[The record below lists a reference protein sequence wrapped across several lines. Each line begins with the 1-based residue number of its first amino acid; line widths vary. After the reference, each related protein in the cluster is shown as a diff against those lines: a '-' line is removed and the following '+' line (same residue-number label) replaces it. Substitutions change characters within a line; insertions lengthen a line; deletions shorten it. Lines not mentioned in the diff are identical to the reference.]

1 MVTNWPEAQWL
12 RTCTVPCGAVFDVQK
27 FPLQNPGTAYKS
39 DRRFPKV
46 NKVTP
51 APVISAVHLR
61 PCPTTEHG
69 RAGGGRSTTRQR
81 AWCRCGTGCGNA
93 SLSPAGQRLTCRAGR
108 PGVTRRARTPHLSDG
123 ALWLIDAIG
132 CALATLV
139 LKDLPG
145 TCWEVYRMPSVTRT
159 SCSTAPSSRAAGG
172 ASRRSGQDRLLR
184 FYRPLSTVRC
194 RSRRAARSLRP
205 PDRAMSARNRATHGP

>member
-1 MVTNWPEAQWL
+1 MC
-12 RTCTVPCGAVFDVQK
+12 RSS
-27 FPLQNPGTAYKS
+27 PLENPGTAYKS
-39 DRRFPKV
+39 DRSFRKV
-46 NKVTP
+46 NIVTP
-51 APVISAVHLR
+51 EPVIPQFR

-69 RAGGGRSTTRQR
+69 RAGGAVRRHAREPR
-81 AWCRCGTGCGNA
+81 ARCGTGWGNA
-93 SLSPAGQRLTCRAGR
+93 SLSPAGQRLTCRAGG
-108 PGVTRRARTPHLSDG
+108 PGVTRSARTPCLSDG
-123 ALWLIDAIG
+123 ALWLIGAIG

-145 TCWEVYRMPSVTRT
+145 AWEVYRTPKRYKDVMQHRT
-159 SCSTAPSSRAAGG
+159 ASRAVGG

-205 PDRAMSARNRATHGP
+205 PDRAMSARNRATHGPQHQAGRGH